1 MEATKPASTSL
12 KEGKMDRRE
21 ELLRLYTEWTRKYV
35 EADKRL
41 KGMLPKVANVSMG
54 EKLEPWV
61 VTEES
66 LARFEKVESEVKE
79 ALSKLREIRV
89 ELSNLPPK
97 KKQR

>member
-1 MEATKPASTSL
+1 
-12 KEGKMDRRE
+12 MDRRE